1 MIPKSVQRFSEKIML
16 KQETSVART
25 EGSRNPG
32 KGVMHLIARHHG
44 EIARARRL
52 ARARP
57 GRLAA
62 EPVVPLVGELNF
74 CEWIFTLLCPG
85 FCRLR
90 YTNLLQF
97 VIINNLR

>member
-1 MIPKSVQRFSEKIML
+1 
-16 KQETSVART
+16 
-25 EGSRNPG
+25 
-32 KGVMHLIARHHG
+32 MHLIARHHG

-57 GRLAA
+57 GRLAT

-85 FCRLR
+85 FL
-90 YTNLLQF
+90 
-97 VIINNLR
+97 

>member
-1 MIPKSVQRFSEKIML
+1 MTMQEKSSRS
-16 KQETSVART
+16 SVART

-52 ARARP
+52 ARAPR
-57 GRLAA
+57 GRLAT

-85 FCRLR
+85 FL
-90 YTNLLQF
+90 
-97 VIINNLR
+97 